1 MLTLQQVDA
10 EMRAFNERVAA
21 GSTCQA
27 WEDFVAETTEM
38 RAEASLSNMPLTIG
52 EDWASY
58 WLQVAKGQ
66 NLHYDAITGD
76 RLEH

>member
-1 MLTLQQVDA
+1 MLTLQQVEA
-10 EMRAFNERVAA
+10 EMRAFNERVAP
-21 GSTCQA
+21 GSACQA
-27 WEDFVAETTEM
+27 WDDFVAETTEM
-38 RAEASLSNMPLTIG
+38 QAEASLSIMPLAVG

-76 RLEH
+76 RSER